1 MFFSKVVAVA
11 ALFYAHSA
19 YATPSCARS
28 YTVQPG
34 DWCDTISA
42 TKNVSTYQLAVT
54 NIDKIDKT
62 CSNLIPGDS
71 LCLGFTG
78 QDCSTTYVI
87 QAGDRCDVIAANHGL
102 NTTNLFLNNPQ
113 INADCDNIYI
123 GEVLCVGGA
132 IAVPTLP
139 AGQPVPA
146 ATPPP
151 GAVPANP
158 SPASTPAAAK
168 ATPTPVA
175 TPSAAPADSD
185 DDDEDGDCDDDDD
198 DEPTP
203 APKAATPTITT
214 STVTSST
221 LSPTPSGAPSD
232 DEDDLPFCDEL

>member
-11 ALFYAHSA
+11 ALFYAQSA

-42 TKNVSTYQLAVT
+42 NKNVSTYQLAVT

-78 QDCSTTYVI
+78 QDCTTTYII
-87 QAGDRCDVIAANHGL
+87 QANDRCDVIAANHGL
-102 NTTNLFLNNPQ
+102 NTTMLFLNNPQ
-113 INADCDNIYI
+113 INADCDNIYV
-123 GEVLCVGGA
+123 GEVLCVAGGV
-132 IAVPTLP
+132 AVPTLP
-139 AGQPVPA
+139 AGKPVPA

-158 SPASTPAAAK
+158 SP
-168 ATPTPVA
+168 
-175 TPSAAPADSD
+175 SAAPATPAAPKPTPPPQPTPVD
-185 DDDEDGDCDDDDD
+185 DGDDEDDEDCEDDED
-198 DEPTP
+198 DEPATPAAKTP
-203 APKAATPTITT
+203 APN
-214 STVTSST
+214 
-221 LSPTPSGAPSD
+221 PTPSGAPSD
-232 DEDDLPFCDEL
+232 DHLDDGDDDDLPFCDEL